1 MPTTSRQGAFK
12 FYTGMYICPVQQL
25 FFSIKSFQ
33 ISTQSGTI
41 QVRPSSISYLATF
54 SVLTLFTLA
63 GSTIDIF
70 FHFFSCIEYSA
81 KWVSELN
88 MKNYTQYTYDAYPCW
103 KIFSSKNF
111 LITDNILSR
120 DCFICFSLDEVSLSN
135 FIHSF
140 WNIIQFYPQNKMHS
154 IFLYFSY
161 SFL

>member
-12 FYTGMYICPVQQL
+12 FYTGMYFCPVQQL
-25 FFSIKSFQ
+25 FFEIKSFQ
-33 ISTQSGTI
+33 IST
-41 QVRPSSISYLATF
+41 VRDHTSKAKFNFVLGHFFRSDPVYF
-54 SVLTLFTLA
+54 SWKYYRHILP
-63 GSTIDIF
+63 
-70 FHFFSCIEYSA
+70 FFSCIEYSA

-88 MKNYTQYTYDAYPCW
+88 MKNYTQYTYDTYPCW
-103 KIFSSKNF
+103 KIFSSENF

-135 FIHSF
+135 FMHSF